1 MDDTSEIKL
10 DKDQKDKHPIL
21 QWTDQ
26 TEALLVKWGDNAS
39 CYKWLHD
46 RSFRRFRLKNYLFN
60 IPVIILSTLTGTL
73 NFGINSMV
81 SEKYITY
88 AQISIGCIN
97 IFTGIITT
105 LLNFFRYAQ
114 NSEAHYNAEIGW
126 SKLNRNISN
135 ELALDRASRKE
146 ANNFIKSCR
155 SDYDRLIEQ
164 SPVIPLYIIE
174 EFKKKHGGLD
184 LIYPDICDV
193 LSHTEIYKEKKDM
206 ITMDSPRNS
215 ASAGVSAGAGASAGM
230 SIGASTITGA
240 STKN

>member
-1 MDDTSEIKL
+1 MDDISEIKL
-10 DKDQKDKHPIL
+10 DKDQKTKNPIL

-26 TEALLVKWGDNAS
+26 TETLLVKWADNAS

-73 NFGINSMV
+73 NFGINSII

-88 AQISIGCIN
+88 AQIAIGCIN

-126 SKLNRNISN
+126 SKLNRNIVN
-135 ELALDRASRKE
+135 ELALDRESRKE
-146 ANNFIKSCR
+146 ANTFIKLCR

-164 SPVIPLYIIE
+164 APIIPLYIID
-174 EFKKKHGGLD
+174 EFKRTHDNLD
-184 LIYPDICDV
+184 LIFPDICDV
-193 LSHTEIYKEKKDM
+193 LMHTEVYRESRLKRENTTMNSPDLLDM
-206 ITMDSPRNS
+206 DQ
-215 ASAGVSAGAGASAGM
+215 
-230 SIGASTITGA
+230 
-240 STKN
+240 

>member
-1 MDDTSEIKL
+1 MMDDISEIKQ
-10 DKDQKDKHPIL
+10 DKDQKNRNPIL
-21 QWTDQ
+21 HWTEQ
-26 TEALLVKWGDNAS
+26 TEALLVKWADNAS

-73 NFGINSMV
+73 NFGIQSFV

-88 AQISIGCIN
+88 AQVAIGCIN
-97 IFTGIITT
+97 ILTGIITT

-146 ANNFIKSCR
+146 ANTFIKSCR

-184 LIYPDICDV
+184 LIYPDICDI
-193 LSHTEIYKEKKDM
+193 LSHTEIYKEKKDA
-206 ITMDSPRNS
+206 ITMDSPRTNPS
-215 ASAGVSAGAGASAGM
+215 ANPSAGASPIM
-230 SIGASTITGA
+230 RH
-240 STKN
+240 KDQ

>member
-26 TEALLVKWGDNAS
+26 TEGLLVKWGDNAS

-146 ANNFIKSCR
+146 ANTFIKSCR

-164 SPVIPLYIIE
+164 SPVIPLYIID

-193 LSHTEIYKEKKDM
+193 LSHTEIYREKKDV

-215 ASAGVSAGAGASAGM
+215 PRNIASAGVSTGAGASAGM
-230 SIGASTITGA
+230 SIGAS
-240 STKN
+240 SKN

>member
-215 ASAGVSAGAGASAGM
+215 ASINPSAGT
-230 SIGASTITGA
+230 STGCTTPIMRNRD
-240 STKN
+240 K